1 MCGKD
6 DDGSLI
12 TLEMESFSGGD
23 GREAH
28 IPSSMARKYIKKKE
42 LTASGVMKIKTN
54 CIFFQ

>member
-12 TLEMESFSGGD
+12 THSLESFSGGD